1 NSLNRL
7 IRCVC
12 GKKIGP
18 DPRNFNQRVSLGRND
33 LLIRTFLRPLTV
45 FYLLPYPLPHAF
57 SLPLLFP
64 YGTAGVYFFSHYSAS
79 KILIK

>member
-1 NSLNRL
+1 YYLTSW
-7 IRCVC
+7 
-12 GKKIGP
+12 KKKQKKGT
-18 DPRNFNQRVSLGRND
+18 DPNNV
-33 LLIRTFLRPLTV
+33 RPLTV

-64 YGTAGVYFFSHYSAS
+64 YGTPGVYFFSHYSAS

>member
-1 NSLNRL
+1 ADRNRSHWSTS
-7 IRCVC
+7 
-12 GKKIGP
+12 KTPSYTKS
-18 DPRNFNQRVSLGRND
+18 VSWQHH
-33 LLIRTFLRPLTV
+33 
-45 FYLLPYPLPHAF
+45 LLPYPLPHAF

>member
-1 NSLNRL
+1 
-7 IRCVC
+7 
-12 GKKIGP
+12 KIGP

-64 YGTAGVYFFSHYSAS
+64 NGTAGIYFLAS
-79 KILIK
+79 TAHRKYLLNNKLNQYDR

>member
-1 NSLNRL
+1 R
-7 IRCVC
+7 R
-12 GKKIGP
+12 GKKTKKRT
-18 DPRNFNQRVSLGRND
+18 DPNNV
-33 LLIRTFLRPLTV
+33 RPLTV